1 MLIKHKIYNVSILEL
16 FIMYLNVVSDNLFQ
30 KIAQKLKL

>member
-1 MLIKHKIYNVSILEL
+1 MLIKYKIYNVSILEL